1 MSKILSQKNFLRNA
15 LITIYILAV
24 LGISATAHAQ
34 QTIYPIFAGRAPVQ
48 SQSYVGEI
56 AVSVDGDT
64 YLVVSEQ
71 EVYQLKSNVDLID
84 YNGQKVTI
92 EGLELNKHK
101 ILPVVETQSLDP
113 LPGNERAPAKTPV
126 LVVFGI
132 SELAN

>member
-1 MSKILSQKNFLRNA
+1 MSKILAQKNFIRNA
-15 LITIYILAV
+15 LITIYILVV

-34 QTIYPIFAGRAPVQ
+34 RTIYPIFTGHSQIQ

-56 AVSVDGDT
+56 AMTVDHDF

-71 EVYQLKSNVDLID
+71 EVYQLQSNVDLVD
-84 YNGQKVTI
+84 YNGRKVDV

-101 ILPVVETQSLDP
+101 TGPVVETLSLDP
-113 LPGNERAPAKTPV
+113 LPGNERPSVNAPV

-132 SELAN
+132 SELTN